1 MIIDYI
7 SLTLTLTQ
15 VCFKD
20 PMHPLYKVV
29 SIIIIP
35 ILWMIPL
42 RHREEN
48 NCIRHTATWW

>member
-20 PMHPLYKVV
+20 PMYPLYKVV